1 MKLKILTL
9 LVGGLIL
16 TACGPKPEPT
26 PSPEDIQGT
35 AVSAAFTMI
44 AETQA
49 ALPTATPIPPTETPS
64 PIPSPTNTV
73 VFLEVPTQ
81 SIAAVAPTATAP
93 ADYCSSLTYMI
104 PGDAAGPKTKIK
116 IQNEHK
122 SVATVSLYLNKTPF
136 GECGYR
142 GYTLVKN
149 GSTTDSSL
157 PQGCY
162 NIWAWSDDPKD
173 RFNVSGYGCAN
184 NPDRWT
190 FVIRGERIV
199 FLSP

>member
-73 VFLEVPTQ
+73 VPLELPTQ
-81 SIAAVAPTATAP
+81 PVAAVAPTATP

-136 GECGYR
+136 GECGLR
-142 GYTLVKN
+142 DATIFGHGAMIPRT
-149 GSTTDSSL
+149 GSMF
-157 PQGCY
+157 QGMGVRT
-162 NIWAWSDDPKD
+162 IPI
-173 RFNVSGYGCAN
+173 GGH
-184 NPDRWT
+184 
-190 FVIRGERIV
+190 
-199 FLSP
+199 L